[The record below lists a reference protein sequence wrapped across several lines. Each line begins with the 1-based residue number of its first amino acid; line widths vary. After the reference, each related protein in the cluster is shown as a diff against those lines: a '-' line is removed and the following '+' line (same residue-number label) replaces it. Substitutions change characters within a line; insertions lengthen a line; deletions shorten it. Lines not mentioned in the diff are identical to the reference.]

1 MTQVTIHQAKTQL
14 SRLIQ
19 KALAGEEVVIAN
31 RDKPVV
37 RLEVIGGA
45 KPDRSRFIGCL
56 KDQFPAEAVAFLTD
70 PKLDEK
76 IAEDFYTESPH
87 DPLRASGRKK

>member
-37 RLEVIGGA
+37 RLEVVESA
-45 KPDRSRFIGCL
+45 KPKRRLGGLSREFGQISWKKWKELDREI
-56 KDQFPAEAVAFLTD
+56 EA
-70 PKLDEK
+70 
-76 IAEDFYTESPH
+76 DFYRGSPT
-87 DPLRASGRKK
+87 DPLREKAP

>member
-1 MTQVTIHQAKTQL
+1 MTQVTIHQAKAQL

-37 RLEVIGGA
+37 RLTVVDEARPKRRLGFLA
-45 KPDRSRFIGCL
+45 KEFAKLEGFD
-56 KDQFPAEAVAFLTD
+56 D
-70 PKLDEK
+70 PKLNAAIIK
-76 IAEDFYTESPH
+76 DFSRIDPE
-87 DPLRASGRKK
+87 DPLFKQG